1 MFEVAGRADFWNI
14 GYPLLGAIVYLIA
27 PISIAFIAYGLY
39 RRVRFWRIGAE
50 FDELGSHS
58 DRIREFLRTG
68 AFGFGGHGKFHP
80 RRERYASVMH
90 FAIFW
95 GFAVLFV
102 ATTFAAIEFN
112 FEEYL
117 GLTFP
122 TAYFRLQT
130 SFIWDVF
137 GGVLALIG
145 IGMAYWRRYYMKPE
159 RLNTFA
165 DDSLMLGYLLVLVVT
180 GFALEGLR
188 IGATEL
194 NVDSEMYA
202 PDQAIWSPVGWI
214 FANAFQLSG
223 LSSDAMVSIHKAMW
237 WIHAV
242 IFAVGLAY
250 AAISFSKL
258 SHIVVSS
265 LNMYLRPMRPRGAL
279 KPMGDFESLESFGAS
294 DLKDLTWQQLLSYDA
309 CTNCGRCQDNCP
321 AWASGKPLSPRK
333 VIQDMRGYME
343 RRAPEIIGAE
353 TAKEPTPNSS
363 ISMVSDAVGE
373 DVLWSCTTC
382 AACVEVCPVSISHID
397 SIVDM
402 RRYLMLEQASAPDT
416 ALSALQSMEQ
426 RGHPWTGT
434 TLTRDSWL
442 EGVDGIPTIAE
453 NPNPDVLFWV
463 GCTGALVERGVSVTQ
478 SMASVLKKANVNFAV
493 LASQETCTGDPARR
507 MGNEYLF
514 QILAG
519 QNIETI
525 NGHGIKTILTTCP
538 HCFNTMRNEYG
549 QVADAFD
556 SEWDVEVL
564 HYTEFVDRLISEGKL
579 TMPVSQ
585 LKGPASSNESNSV
598 TYHDSCYLG
607 RHNDIYDQPRSIAN
621 AVPGVELR
629 EMSQCRSRGF
639 CCGAGG
645 GRMWMEESGTRVNHS
660 RTDHFLET
668 DSDTVAVSCPFCLQM
683 FEEGISAKGQ
693 QETKRAKD
701 LIELV
706 DEAT

>member
-50 FDELGSHS
+50 YDELGRHS
-58 DRIREFLRTG
+58 DRILEFLRAG

-80 RRERYASVMH
+80 RRERYASIMH

-102 ATTFAAIEFN
+102 ATTLAAIEFN

-122 TAYFRLQT
+122 TAYIRLQT
-130 SFIWDVF
+130 GLIWDVF

-145 IGMAYWRRYYMKPE
+145 IGMAYWRRYFTKPE

-165 DDSLMLGYLLVLVVT
+165 DDSFILAYLLLLVLT
-180 GFALEGLR
+180 GFAVEGLR

-194 NVDSEMYA
+194 NVGSELYA
-202 PDQAIWSPVGWI
+202 PNEAIWSPVGWV
-214 FANAFQLSG
+214 FANAFASTG
-223 LSSDAMVSIHKAMW
+223 LTADAMVSIHKALW
-237 WIHAV
+237 WTHAA

-258 SHIVVSS
+258 SHIAVSS
-265 LNMYLRPMRPRGAL
+265 LNIYLRPMRPRGAL
-279 KPMGDFESLESFGAS
+279 KPMGDFETLESFGAS

-333 VIQDMRGYME
+333 LIQDMRGYME
-343 RRAPEIIGAE
+343 QRAPEVIGAAAVDE
-353 TAKEPTPNSS
+353 ATPAPTV
-363 ISMVSDAVGE
+363 SMVSDAVGE
-373 DVLWSCTTC
+373 EVLWSCTTC
-382 AACVEVCPVSISHID
+382 AACVEACPVDISHID

-416 ALSALQSMEQ
+416 ALSAMQSMEQ
-426 RGHPWTGT
+426 RGHPWSGT

-442 EGVDGIPTIAE
+442 EGIEGVPTIDE
-453 NPNPDVLFWV
+453 NPDPDVLFWV
-463 GCTGALVERGVSVTQ
+463 GCSGALVERGVQVTQ

-538 HCFNTMRNEYG
+538 HCFNTMRNEYI

-556 SEWDVEVL
+556 TEWDVEVL
-564 HYTEFVDRLISEGKL
+564 HYTEFVDRLISEGRL
-579 TMPVSQ
+579 TMADTLLGNQESSD
-585 LKGPASSNESNSV
+585 ASASV

-607 RHNDIYDQPRSIAN
+607 RHNNIYDQPRSIAN
-621 AVPGVELR
+621 SVPGIELR
-629 EMSQCRSRGF
+629 EMSECRSRGF

-645 GRMWMEESGTRVNHS
+645 GRMWMEESGTRVNHI
-660 RTDHFLET
+660 RTDHFLDT

-706 DEAT
+706 DEAS

>member
-1 MFEVAGRADFWNI
+1 MLEVAGRTDFWNI

-27 PISIAFIAYGLY
+27 PISIAFIAYSLY
-39 RRVRFWRIGAE
+39 RRIQFWRVGAE
-50 FDELGSHS
+50 YDELGSHGE
-58 DRIREFLRTG
+58 RIREFLSSG

-80 RRERYASVMH
+80 RRERYASIMH

-95 GFAVLFV
+95 GFAVLLL
-102 ATTFAAIEFN
+102 ATIVAAIEFN

-117 GLTFP
+117 GATFP

-137 GGVLALIG
+137 GGVLALVG
-145 IGMAYWRRYYMKPE
+145 IAMAYWRRYVTKPE
-159 RLNTFA
+159 RLNSFA
-165 DDSLMLGYLLVLVVT
+165 DDSVILAYLLILVLT
-180 GFALEGLR
+180 GFAVEGLR

-194 NVDSEMYA
+194 NPSSELYA
-202 PDQAIWSPVGWI
+202 PSHAFWSPIGWL
-214 FANAFQLSG
+214 FAVVFKGIG
-223 LSSDAMVSIHKAMW
+223 LSPDGMTAAHKVLW
-237 WIHAV
+237 WIHAG
-242 IFAVGLAY
+242 IFALGLAY
-250 AAISFSKL
+250 AALSFSKL
-258 SHIVVSS
+258 SHIIVSP
-265 LNMYLRPMRPRGAL
+265 LNIYMRPMRPRGAL
-279 KPMGDFESLESFGAS
+279 KPMGDFETLESFGSS

-321 AWASGKPLSPRK
+321 AWVSGKPLSPRK

-343 RRAPEIIGAE
+343 QRAPEYIGASTVGE
-353 TAKEPTPNSS
+353 AVPESS
-363 ISMVSDAVGE
+363 VSMVSEAVGE
-373 DVLWSCTTC
+373 EVLWSCTTC
-382 AACVEVCPVSISHID
+382 AACVEACPVGISHID

-426 RGHPWTGT
+426 RGHPWSGT

-442 EGVDGIPTIAE
+442 DGMEDVPTIDQ
-453 NPNPDVLFWV
+453 NPNPEVLFWV
-463 GCTGALVERGVSVTQ
+463 GCTGALVERGVSVTRA
-478 SMASVLKKANVNFAV
+478 MASVLKKANVNFAV

-519 QNIETI
+519 QNIGTI
-525 NGHGIKTILTTCP
+525 NGYGIKTILTTCP
-538 HCFNTMRNEYG
+538 HCFNTMRNEYS
-549 QVADAFD
+549 QVAESFDA
-556 SEWDVEVL
+556 EWNVEVL
-564 HYTEFVDRLISEGKL
+564 HYTEYVDRLITDGRLS
-579 TMPVSQ
+579 MSDAMSPQ
-585 LKGPASSNESNSV
+585 SNSDNRLENI

-607 RHNDIYDQPRSIAN
+607 RHNNIYDQPRNIAS
-621 AVPGVELR
+621 AVPGVEVK

-645 GRMWMEESGTRVNHS
+645 GRMWMEESGERVNHI

-668 DSDTVAVSCPFCLQM
+668 DTDTVAVSCPFCLQM

-693 QETKRAKD
+693 QEQKRARD
-701 LIELV
+701 LIEIV

>member
-1 MFEVAGRADFWNI
+1 MFEVAGRTDFWNI

-39 RRVRFWRIGAE
+39 RRVQFWRVGAE
-50 FDELGSHS
+50 YDELGSHKE
-58 DRIREFLRTG
+58 RILDFIRSG
-68 AFGFGGHGKFHP
+68 AFGLGGHGKFHP
-80 RRERYASVMH
+80 RRERYASTMH

-95 GFAVLFV
+95 GFAILLL
-102 ATTFAAIEFN
+102 ATTIAAIEFN

-117 GLTFP
+117 GVTFP

-130 SFIWDVF
+130 SLIWDVF

-145 IGMAYWRRYYMKPE
+145 IGMAYWRRYIIKPE
-159 RLNTFA
+159 RLNSFA
-165 DDSLMLGYLLVLVVT
+165 DDSAILAYLLLLLVT

-194 NVDSEMYA
+194 EPASDLYA
-202 PDQAIWSPVGWI
+202 PNDALWSPVGWLFAMVYRGIGISADAMIVAHKVLWWTHAGI
-214 FANAFQLSG
+214 FAL
-223 LSSDAMVSIHKAMW
+223 
-237 WIHAV
+237 
-242 IFAVGLAY
+242 GLAY

-258 SHIVVSS
+258 SHIIVSP
-265 LNMYLRPMRPRGAL
+265 LNIYLRPMRPRGAL
-279 KPMGDFESLESFGAS
+279 KPMGDFETLESFGSS
-294 DLKDLTWQQLLSYDA
+294 DLKDLTWQQLLSYDS
-309 CTNCGRCQDNCP
+309 CTSCGRCQDNCP

-343 RRAPEIIGAE
+343 NRAPEYLGASRLGE
-353 TAKEPTPNSS
+353 EAPASS
-363 ISMVSDAVGE
+363 ISMVSEAVGE
-373 DVLWSCTTC
+373 EVLWSCTTC
-382 AACVEVCPVSISHID
+382 AACVEACPVGISHID

-416 ALSALQSMEQ
+416 ALSAMQSMEQ
-426 RGHPWTGT
+426 RGHPWSGT
-434 TLTRDSWL
+434 TLTRESWIDGL
-442 EGVDGIPTIAE
+442 ENVPTITE

-463 GCTGALVERGVSVTQ
+463 GCTGALVERGVSVTRA
-478 SMASVLKKANVNFAV
+478 MASVLNKANVNFAV

-525 NGHGIKTILTTCP
+525 NGHNIKTILTTCP
-538 HCFNTMRNEYG
+538 HCFNTMRNEYS
-549 QVADAFD
+549 QVADAVETD
-556 SEWDVEVL
+556 WNVEVL
-564 HYTEFVDRLISEGKL
+564 HYTEFVDRLIAEGKL
-579 TMPVSQ
+579 SMADASASQ
-585 LKGPASSNESNSV
+585 SNNATENI

-607 RHNDIYDQPRSIAN
+607 RHNDIYDQPRNIAN
-621 AVPGVELR
+621 AVPGVAVK
-629 EMSQCRSRGF
+629 EMSKCRSRGF

-645 GRMWMEESGTRVNHS
+645 GRMWMEESGERVNHI

-693 QETKRAKD
+693 QDQKQARD
-701 LIELV
+701 LIEIV

>member
-1 MFEVAGRADFWNI
+1 MLEVAGRTDFWNI
-14 GYPLLGAIVYLIA
+14 GYPFLGAIVYLIA

-39 RRVRFWRIGAE
+39 RRVQFWRVGSE
-50 FDELGSHS
+50 YDELGSHRE
-58 DRIREFLRTG
+58 RIREFIRTG

-95 GFAVLFV
+95 GFAVLFL
-102 ATTFAAIEFN
+102 ATTVAAIEFN

-117 GLTFP
+117 GVTFP
-122 TAYFRLQT
+122 TAYFKLQT
-130 SFIWDVF
+130 SFIWDIF
-137 GGVLALIG
+137 GGVLALVG
-145 IGMAYWRRYYMKPE
+145 IAMAYWRRYVVKPE
-159 RLNTFA
+159 RLNSFA
-165 DDSLMLGYLLVLVVT
+165 DDSLILAYLLLLLLT

-194 NVDSEMYA
+194 NPSSEFYA
-202 PDQAIWSPVGWI
+202 PSHAFWSPVGWLFASGFKLIGISAEDMTDAHKILWWTHAGI
-214 FANAFQLSG
+214 FALG
-223 LSSDAMVSIHKAMW
+223 LV
-237 WIHAV
+237 
-242 IFAVGLAY
+242 Y
-250 AAISFSKL
+250 AAIGFSKL
-258 SHIVVSS
+258 SHIIVSP
-265 LNMYLRPMRPRGAL
+265 LNIYFRPMRPRGAL
-279 KPMGDFESLESFGAS
+279 KPMGDFDTLETFGAS

-343 RRAPEIIGAE
+343 QRSPVYIGAE
-353 TAKEPTPNSS
+353 KIGDDVPASS
-363 ISMVSDAVGE
+363 VSMVSEAVGE
-373 DVLWSCTTC
+373 EALWSCTTC
-382 AACVEVCPVSISHID
+382 AACVEACPVGISHID

-434 TLTRDSWL
+434 SLTRESWI
-442 EGVDGIPTIAE
+442 EGMDGVPTIDQ
-453 NPNPDVLFWV
+453 NPNPEVLFWV
-463 GCTGALVERGVSVTQ
+463 GCTGALVERAVSVTQ
-478 SMASVLKKANVNFAV
+478 AMASVLKKANVNFAV

-507 MGNEYLF
+507 MGNEYLY

-519 QNIETI
+519 QNIGTI
-525 NGHGIKTILTTCP
+525 NGYGIKTILTTCP
-538 HCFNTMRNEYG
+538 HCFNTMRNEYP
-549 QVADAFD
+549 QVAQDAD
-556 SEWDVEVL
+556 AEWNVEVL
-564 HYTEFVDRLISEGKL
+564 HYTEYVDQLIEEGRLSISD
-579 TMPVSQ
+579 TVSAQ
-585 LKGPASSNESNSV
+585 SENGNSNI

-607 RHNDIYDQPRSIAN
+607 RHNDIYDQPRNIVN
-621 AVPGVELR
+621 AVPGVEAQ

-645 GRMWMEESGTRVNHS
+645 GRMWMEESGNRVNHI

-668 DSDTVAVSCPFCLQM
+668 GSDTVAVSCPFCLQM

-693 QETKRAKD
+693 QDEKQARD
-701 LIELV
+701 LIEIV

>member
-1 MFEVAGRADFWNI
+1 MFEVVGRTDFWNI
-14 GYPLLGAIVYLIA
+14 GYPLLGAIVYLVA
-27 PISIAFIAYGLY
+27 PISLAFIAYGLY
-39 RRVRFWRIGAE
+39 RRVKFWRIGASY
-50 FDELGSHS
+50 DELGEHRV
-58 DRIREFLRTG
+58 RIRDFLSSG

-80 RRERYASVMH
+80 RRERYASLMH

-95 GFAVLFV
+95 GFLILFI
-102 ATTFAAIEFN
+102 ATTVAAIEFN

-130 SFIWDVF
+130 GFIWDVF

-145 IGMAYWRRYYMKPE
+145 IGMAYWRRYVIKPE

-165 DDSLMLGYLLVLVVT
+165 DDAVILGYLLLLVLT

-194 NVDSEMYA
+194 NADSELYA
-202 PDQAIWSPVGWI
+202 PDHALWSPVGWL
-214 FANAFQLSG
+214 FANAFQIIGMSADGMLSAHKG
-223 LSSDAMVSIHKAMW
+223 LW
-237 WIHAV
+237 WVHAA
-242 IFAVGLAY
+242 IFAIGLAY
-250 AAISFSKL
+250 FAISFSKL
-258 SHIVVSS
+258 SHIIVSTM
-265 LNMYLRPMRPRGAL
+265 NIYLRPLRPRGAL
-279 KPMGDFESLESFGAS
+279 KPMGDFETLESFGSS

-343 RRAPEIIGAE
+343 QRAPEVVGAI
-353 TAKEPTPNSS
+353 ALGEPALEAST
-363 ISMVSDAVGE
+363 SMVSDAVGE
-373 DVLWSCTTC
+373 DELWSCTTC
-382 AACVEVCPVSISHID
+382 GACVEACPVGISHID

-416 ALSALQSMEQ
+416 ALTALQSMEQ

-442 EGVDGIPTIAE
+442 EGMDDVPTIDD

-463 GCTGALVERGVSVTQ
+463 GCSGALVERGVSVTR
-478 SMASVLKKANVNFAV
+478 SMASVLKKAGVNFAV
-493 LASQETCTGDPARR
+493 LASQETCSGDPARR

-519 QNIETI
+519 QNIETV
-525 NGHGIKTILTTCP
+525 NSYDIKTILTTCP
-538 HCFNTMRNEYG
+538 HCFNTMRNEYM
-549 QVADAFD
+549 QVADTF
-556 SEWDVEVL
+556 ETKWDVEVL
-564 HYTEFVDRLISEGKL
+564 HYTEFVDRLIADGRLNMSD
-579 TMPVSQ
+579 TV
-585 LKGPASSNESNSV
+585 SSNGDASIAPSAT

-607 RHNDIYDQPRSIAN
+607 RHNNIYDQPRAIAE
-621 AVPGVELR
+621 AVPSVELR

-645 GRMWMEESGTRVNHS
+645 GRMWMEETGERVNHI

-668 DSDTVAVSCPFCLQM
+668 ESETVAVSCPFCLQM
-683 FEEGISAKGQ
+683 FEEGISAKGL
-693 QETKRAKD
+693 TDRKRARD

-706 DEAT
+706 DEAS

>member
-1 MFEVAGRADFWNI
+1 MLELAGRTDFWNI

-27 PISIAFIAYGLY
+27 PISLAFIAYALY
-39 RRVRFWRIGAE
+39 RRVQFWRVGSE
-50 FDELGSHS
+50 YDELGSHAT
-58 DRIREFLRTG
+58 RIREFLRSG

-80 RRERYASVMH
+80 RRERYATVMH

-117 GLTFP
+117 GVPFP

-137 GGVLALIG
+137 GGVLAAIG
-145 IGMAYWRRYYMKPE
+145 IGMAYWRRYVIKPE
-159 RLNTFA
+159 RLNSFA
-165 DDSLMLGYLLVLVVT
+165 DDSLILGYLVLLLVT

-194 NVDSEMYA
+194 NPNSDLYA
-202 PDQAIWSPVGWI
+202 PSDALWSPVGWLVGKLLI
-214 FANAFQLSG
+214 VAGISTE
-223 LSSDAMVSIHKAMW
+223 AMLALHKALW
-237 WIHAV
+237 WIHAA

-258 SHIVVSS
+258 SHIIVSS
-265 LNMYLRPMRPRGAL
+265 LNIYLRPMRPRGAL
-279 KPMGDFESLESFGAS
+279 KPMGDFETLESFGAT
-294 DLKDLTWQQLLSYDA
+294 DIKDLTWQQLLSYDA

-343 RRAPEIIGAE
+343 QRAPELIGAAVAGE
-353 TAKEPTPNSS
+353 TAPAPST
-363 ISMVSDAVGE
+363 SMVNDAVGE
-373 DVLWSCTTC
+373 EVLWSCTTC
-382 AACVEVCPVSISHID
+382 AACVEACPVGISHID

-416 ALSALQSMEQ
+416 ALTALQSMEQ
-426 RGHPWTGT
+426 RGHPWSGT
-434 TLTRDSWL
+434 TLTRESWL
-442 EGVDGIPTIAE
+442 EGMESVPTIDE
-453 NPNPDVLFWV
+453 NPNAEILFWV

-478 SMASVLKKANVNFAV
+478 AMASVLKKADVNFAV
-493 LASQETCTGDPARR
+493 LGTQETCTGDPARR

-525 NGHGIKTILTTCP
+525 NGYSIKTVLTTCP
-538 HCFNTMRNEYG
+538 HCFNTMRNEYS
-549 QVADAFD
+549 QVAEGFETD
-556 SEWDVEVL
+556 WDVEVL
-564 HYTEFVDRLISEGKL
+564 HYTEYVDRLISEGRL
-579 TMPVSQ
+579 SMTEIDTASQ
-585 LKGPASSNESNSV
+585 NGVNEI

-607 RHNDIYDQPRSIAN
+607 RHNNIYEQPRTIAN
-621 AVPGVELR
+621 AVPGVEVR

-645 GRMWMEESGTRVNHS
+645 GRMWMEEAGERVNHI
-660 RTDHFLET
+660 RTEHFLET
-668 DSDTVAVSCPFCLQM
+668 DTDTVAVSCPFCLQM

-693 QETKRAKD
+693 QDSKRARD
-701 LIELV
+701 LIEIV

>member
-1 MFEVAGRADFWNI
+1 MFEVTGRADFWNI
-14 GYPLLGAIVYLIA
+14 GYPLLGAVVYLLA

-39 RRVRFWRIGAE
+39 RRVRFWRLGAE
-50 FDELGSHS
+50 FDELGAHS
-58 DRIREFLRTG
+58 DRIREFLRAG

-130 SFIWDVF
+130 GFIWDVF
-137 GGVLALIG
+137 GGILALIG
-145 IGMAYWRRYYMKPE
+145 IGMAYWRRYFMRPE

-165 DDSLMLGYLLVLVVT
+165 DDSFILAYLLLLVIT

-194 NVDSEMYA
+194 NADSEMYA
-202 PDQAIWSPVGWI
+202 PNQAIWSPVGWG
-214 FANAFQLSG
+214 FANAFKSSG
-223 LSSDAMVSIHKAMW
+223 LSADAMVSVHKAMW
-237 WIHAV
+237 WFHAV
-242 IFAVGLAY
+242 IFAIGLAY
-250 AAISFSKL
+250 AAVSFSKL
-258 SHIVVSS
+258 SHIIVSS
-265 LNMYLRPMRPRGAL
+265 LNIYLRPMRPRGAL
-279 KPMGDFESLESFGAS
+279 KPMGDFETLESFGAS

-321 AWASGKPLSPRK
+321 AWASDKPLSPRK
-333 VIQDMRGYME
+333 VIQDMRSYME
-343 RRAPEIIGAE
+343 LRAPEVVGAKS
-353 TAKEPTPNSS
+353 ANEPAPEPS
-363 ISMVSDAVGE
+363 ISMVSDVVGE

-382 AACVEVCPVSISHID
+382 AACVEACPVGISHID
-397 SIVDM
+397 SILDM

-416 ALSALQSMEQ
+416 ALSAMQSMEQ
-426 RGHPWTGT
+426 RGHPWSGT
-434 TLTRDSWL
+434 TLTRESWL
-442 EGVDGIPTIAE
+442 EGVEKVPTIDE

-478 SMASVLKKANVNFAV
+478 SMASVLKKANVNFSV
-493 LASQETCTGDPARR
+493 LGSQETCTGDPARR

-514 QILAG
+514 QLLAG

-525 NGHGIKTILTTCP
+525 NGNGIKTILTTCP
-538 HCFNTMRNEYG
+538 HCFNTMRNEYS

-556 SEWDVEVL
+556 TEWDVEVL
-564 HYTEFVDRLISEGKL
+564 HYTEFVERLISEGRL
-579 TMPVSQ
+579 TMAESQ
-585 LKGPASSNESNSV
+585 VASTEAISM

-645 GRMWMEESGTRVNHS
+645 GRMWMEESGTRVNHI

-693 QETKRAKD
+693 QDTKRAKD

-706 DEAT
+706 DEAS

>member
-1 MFEVAGRADFWNI
+1 MLEVAGRTDFWNI
-14 GYPLLGAIVYLIA
+14 GYPFLGAIVYLIA

-39 RRVRFWRIGAE
+39 RRVQFWRVGSE
-50 FDELGSHS
+50 YDELGSHRE
-58 DRIREFLRTG
+58 RIREFIRTG

-95 GFAVLFV
+95 GFAVLFL
-102 ATTFAAIEFN
+102 ATTVAAIEFN

-117 GLTFP
+117 GVTFP
-122 TAYFRLQT
+122 TAYFKLQT
-130 SFIWDVF
+130 SFIWDIF
-137 GGVLALIG
+137 GGVLALVG
-145 IGMAYWRRYYMKPE
+145 IAMAYWRRYVVKPE
-159 RLNTFA
+159 RLNSFA
-165 DDSLMLGYLLVLVVT
+165 DDSLILAYLLLLLLT

-194 NVDSEMYA
+194 NPSSEFYA
-202 PDQAIWSPVGWI
+202 PSHAFWSPVGWLFASGFKLIGISAEDMTDAHKILWWTHAGI
-214 FANAFQLSG
+214 FAL
-223 LSSDAMVSIHKAMW
+223 
-237 WIHAV
+237 
-242 IFAVGLAY
+242 GLAY
-250 AAISFSKL
+250 AAIGFSKL
-258 SHIVVSS
+258 SHIIVSP
-265 LNMYLRPMRPRGAL
+265 LNIYFRPMRHRGAL
-279 KPMGDFESLESFGAS
+279 KSMGDFETLEIFGAS
-294 DLKDLTWQQLLSYDA
+294 DLKDLNWQQLLSYDA

-343 RRAPEIIGAE
+343 QRSPVYMGAE
-353 TAKEPTPNSS
+353 KISEDVPASS
-363 ISMVSDAVGE
+363 VSMVSDAVGE
-373 DVLWSCTTC
+373 EVLWSCTTC
-382 AACVEVCPVSISHID
+382 GACVEACPVGISHID

-434 TLTRDSWL
+434 SLTRESWI
-442 EGVDGIPTIAE
+442 EGMDGVPTIDQ
-453 NPNPDVLFWV
+453 NPNPEVLFWV
-463 GCTGALVERGVSVTQ
+463 GCTGALVERAVSVTRA
-478 SMASVLKKANVNFAV
+478 MASVLKKANVNFAV

-507 MGNEYLF
+507 MGNEYLY

-519 QNIETI
+519 QNIDTI
-525 NGHGIKTILTTCP
+525 NGYGIKTILTTCP
-538 HCFNTMRNEYG
+538 HCFNTMRNEYP
-549 QVADAFD
+549 QVAETADA
-556 SEWDVEVL
+556 EWNVEVL
-564 HYTEFVDRLISEGKL
+564 HYTEYVDQLIEEGRLSISDTISPQSENG
-579 TMPVSQ
+579 
-585 LKGPASSNESNSV
+585 SSNSNI

-607 RHNDIYDQPRSIAN
+607 RHNGIYDQPRKIVN
-621 AVPGVELR
+621 AVPGVGVT

-645 GRMWMEESGTRVNHS
+645 GRMWMEESGNRVNHI

-693 QETKRAKD
+693 QDEKQARD
-701 LIELV
+701 LIEIV

>member
-1 MFEVAGRADFWNI
+1 M
-14 GYPLLGAIVYLIA
+14 LGAIVYLVA
-27 PISIAFIAYGLY
+27 PISIAFIAYALY
-39 RRVRFWRIGAE
+39 RRVQFWRVGASY
-50 FDELGSHS
+50 DELGSHG
-58 DRIREFLRTG
+58 DRIREFLRAG

-95 GFAVLFV
+95 GFAILFV
-102 ATTFAAIEFN
+102 ATTVAAIEFN

-117 GLTFP
+117 GTTFP
-122 TAYFRLQT
+122 TAHFKLQT
-130 SFIWDVF
+130 SFVWDVF
-137 GGVLALIG
+137 GGALAAIG
-145 IGMAYWRRYYMKPE
+145 IGMAYWRRYVVKPQ
-159 RLNTFA
+159 RLNSFA
-165 DDSLMLGYLLVLVVT
+165 DDSLILAYLLLLLLT

-194 NVDSEMYA
+194 NPDSTLYA
-202 PDQAIWSPVGWI
+202 PSHALWSPIGWLFAMLFQAVGMTPE
-214 FANAFQLSG
+214 
-223 LSSDAMVSIHKAMW
+223 AMTTAHQALW
-237 WIHAV
+237 WTHAA

-258 SHIVVSS
+258 SHIIVSTA
-265 LNMYLRPMRPRGAL
+265 NIYLKPTRPRGAL
-279 KPMGDFESLESFGAS
+279 KSMGDFETLETFGAS

-343 RRAPEIIGAE
+343 HRAPEYIGAANADSE
-353 TAKEPTPNSS
+353 APDSRT
-363 ISMVSDAVGE
+363 SMVRDAVGE

-382 AACVEVCPVSISHID
+382 GACVEACPVGISHID

-402 RRYLMLEQASAPDT
+402 RRYLMLEEASAPDT
-416 ALSALQSMEQ
+416 ALTALQSMEQ
-426 RGHPWTGT
+426 RGHPWSGT
-434 TLTRDSWL
+434 ALTRESWL
-442 EGVDGIPTIAE
+442 EGLDDVPTIDD
-453 NPNPDVLFWV
+453 NPNPEVLFWV
-463 GCTGALVERGVSVTQ
+463 GCSGALVERGVAVTR
-478 SMASVLKKANVNFAV
+478 SMASVLSKANVNFAV
-493 LASQETCTGDPARR
+493 LASQETCSGDPARR

-525 NGHGIKTILTTCP
+525 NSYGIKTILTTCP
-538 HCFNTMRNEYG
+538 HCFNTMRNEYS
-549 QVADAFD
+549 QVAGDIETD
-556 SEWDVEVL
+556 WDVEVL
-564 HYTEFVDRLISEGKL
+564 HYTVFVDRLISDGR
-579 TMPVSQ
+579 
-585 LKGPASSNESNSV
+585 LKMTDRASIPEHGASSAGATNGV

-607 RHNDIYDQPRSIAN
+607 RHNDIYDQPRNIAN

-645 GRMWMEESGTRVNHS
+645 GRMWMEESGERVNHI

-668 DSDTVAVSCPFCLQM
+668 DGDTVAVSCPFCLQM

-693 QETKRAKD
+693 QETKRARD

>member
-14 GYPLLGAIVYLIA
+14 GYPLLGAIVYLVA
-27 PISIAFIAYGLY
+27 PISIAFIAYGLL
-39 RRVRFWRIGAE
+39 RRVKFWRLGADY
-50 FDELGSHS
+50 DELGSHT
-58 DRIREFLRTG
+58 DRVREFLREG

-130 SFIWDVF
+130 GLIWDVF

-145 IGMAYWRRYYMKPE
+145 IGMAYWRRYFMRPE

-165 DDSLMLGYLLVLVVT
+165 DDSFILAYLLLLVVT
-180 GFALEGLR
+180 GFVLEGLR

-194 NVDSEMYA
+194 NVNSELYA
-202 PDQAIWSPVGWI
+202 PDHAIWSPVGWL
-214 FANAFQLSG
+214 FASVFQIVG
-223 LSSDAMVSIHKAMW
+223 LTPDAMVSFHKALW
-237 WIHAV
+237 WIHAA
-242 IFAVGLAY
+242 IFAIGLAY

-265 LNMYLRPMRPRGAL
+265 LNIYLRPTRARGAL
-279 KPMGDFESLESFGAS
+279 KPMGDFETLESFGAS

-343 RRAPEIIGAE
+343 QRAPEIVGAV
-353 TAKEPTPNSS
+353 AADEPVPAPAV
-363 ISMVSDAVGE
+363 SMVSDAVGE
-373 DVLWSCTTC
+373 EVLWSCTTC
-382 AACVEVCPVSISHID
+382 AACVEACPVSISHID

-442 EGVDGIPTIAE
+442 EGIEGVPTIDE
-453 NPNPDVLFWV
+453 NPNPEVLFWV
-463 GCTGALVERGVSVTQ
+463 GCTGALVERGVRVTQ
-478 SMASVLKKANVNFAV
+478 AMASVLMKANVNFAV
-493 LASQETCTGDPARR
+493 LTSQETCTGDPARR

-525 NGHGIKTILTTCP
+525 NVHGIKTILTTCP
-538 HCFNTMRNEYG
+538 HCFNTMRNEYA
-549 QVADAFD
+549 QVADTFD
-556 SEWDVEVL
+556 AEWDVEVL
-564 HYTEFVDRLISEGKL
+564 HYTEFVDRLISEGRLKMAETL
-579 TMPVSQ
+579 GASQ
-585 LKGPASSNESNSV
+585 GSSDGSCRCDVPRFLLFGTTQQYLRSTAVNSELGP
-598 TYHDSCYLG
+598 G
-607 RHNDIYDQPRSIAN
+607 RRAARDVA
-621 AVPGVELR
+621 
-629 EMSQCRSRGF
+629 MSFTRFLLRSRGWTNVD
-639 CCGAGG
+639 
-645 GRMWMEESGTRVNHS
+645 GRERRKSEPHS
-660 RTDHFLET
+660 H
-668 DSDTVAVSCPFCLQM
+668 
-683 FEEGISAKGQ
+683 
-693 QETKRAKD
+693 
-701 LIELV
+701 
-706 DEAT
+706 

>member
-1 MFEVAGRADFWNI
+1 MLEVAGRTDFWNI

-39 RRVRFWRIGAE
+39 RRIQFWRVGSE
-50 FDELGSHS
+50 YDELGSHRE
-58 DRIREFLRTG
+58 RIREFIRSG
-68 AFGFGGHGKFHP
+68 ALGAGGHGKFHP
-80 RRERYASVMH
+80 RRERYASIMH

-95 GFAVLFV
+95 GFVILLL
-102 ATTFAAIEFN
+102 ATIIAAIEFN

-117 GLTFP
+117 GVTFP

-137 GGVLALIG
+137 GGVLALVG
-145 IGMAYWRRYYMKPE
+145 IAMAYWRRYVIKPP
-159 RLNTFA
+159 RLNSFA
-165 DDSLMLGYLLVLVVT
+165 DDSFILAYLLLLVLT

-194 NVDSEMYA
+194 NPDSELYA
-202 PDQAIWSPVGWI
+202 PSHALWSPVGWLFAVVFKGGGLTVDVMTSTHKVLWWTHAGI
-214 FANAFQLSG
+214 FAL
-223 LSSDAMVSIHKAMW
+223 
-237 WIHAV
+237 
-242 IFAVGLAY
+242 GLAY

-258 SHIVVSS
+258 SHILVST
-265 LNMYLRPMRPRGAL
+265 LNIYLRPMRPRGAL
-279 KPMGDFESLESFGAS
+279 KSMGDFETLESFGSS

-343 RRAPEIIGAE
+343 QRAPAYIGASRLDE
-353 TAKEPTPNSS
+353 SVPDSS
-363 ISMVSDAVGE
+363 TSMVSEAVGE

-382 AACVEVCPVSISHID
+382 AACVEACPVGISHID

-426 RGHPWTGT
+426 RGHPWSGT
-434 TLTRDSWL
+434 TLTRESWL
-442 EGVDGIPTIAE
+442 EGTDVPTITD
-453 NPNPDVLFWV
+453 NPNPEVLLWV
-463 GCTGALVERGVSVTQ
+463 GCTGALVERGVSVTR

-525 NGHGIKTILTTCP
+525 NGHSIKTILTTCP
-538 HCFNTMRNEYG
+538 HCFNTMRNEYS

-556 SEWDVEVL
+556 AEWDVEVL
-564 HYTEFVDRLISEGKL
+564 HYTEFVDRLIAEGRL
-579 TMPVSQ
+579 PISDAA
-585 LKGPASSNESNSV
+585 PAQMADGTESI

-607 RHNDIYDQPRSIAN
+607 RHNDIYDQPRNIAN
-621 AVPGVELR
+621 AIPGVAVK
-629 EMSQCRSRGF
+629 EMSQCRSQGF

-645 GRMWMEESGTRVNHS
+645 GRMWMEESGTRVNHI

-668 DSDTVAVSCPFCLQM
+668 DTDTVAVSCPFCLQM

-693 QETKRAKD
+693 QDQKRARD
-701 LIELV
+701 LIEII